1 MVNWQQEQ
9 QQFWAAVMFYT
20 RLPVPKSYEHS
31 DKNFHLSRKYLPL
44 VGLLVGCIA
53 GLSLL
58 FFQLFL
64 PLSLSIA
71 LSMLTT
77 IVVTGAFHEDGFA
90 DSCDGFGGGWNKEQ
104 VLRIMKD
111 SRVGTYATVGMII
124 ILGIKFLALYEISNH
139 SLAILILSL
148 MNGHTLSRLA
158 SSFTIEKLDY
168 VQDIDVSKIRPITN
182 LALTRPQLGYSAI
195 FALPSLFP
203 LLALMPSAIWITLPL
218 TAVFYLLCHYF
229 KKRINGYTGDSL
241 GAMQQVIEVVFY
253 ISLLAFL

>member
-1 MVNWQQEQ
+1 MINWQQEQ

-20 RLPVPKSYEHS
+20 RLPVPSSYEHS
-31 DKNFHLSRKYLPL
+31 DENFHRSRKYLPF

-53 GLSLL
+53 GGTLL
-58 FFQLFL
+58 TFELFL

-77 IVVTGAFHEDGFA
+77 ILVTGAFHEDGFA

-104 VLRIMKD
+104 VLHIMKD
-111 SRVGTYATVGMII
+111 SRVGTYATVGMIS
-124 ILGIKFLALYEISNH
+124 ILGIKFLALYEIAQH
-139 SLAILILSL
+139 SISLLVLSL
-148 MNGHTLSRLA
+148 INGHTLSRMA
-158 SSFTIEKLDY
+158 SSLAIEKLDY

-182 LALTRPQLGYSAI
+182 IALTRYELLYSAI
-195 FALPSLFP
+195 FALPALFI
-203 LLALMPSAIWITLPL
+203 LLALMPSAIWIALPL
-218 TAVFYLLCHYF
+218 TAVFFLLCRYF

-253 ISLLAFL
+253 ISLLAL